1 MTSSIGH
8 PSTEIE
14 YPDTDGLPMAE
25 SDFQRQY
32 LSYSVEVLRI
42 YFQNHPDVY
51 VSGNLF
57 IYYEQGNPKAVV
69 APDVFVVF
77 GVAKRDRESY
87 KLWLEENKAPDFVL
101 EITSKSTLSE
111 DQGVKRGVYAFLG
124 VKEYFQY
131 DPTGDYLE
139 PQLKGLRLV
148 EGNYVPMPT
157 TVRPDG
163 TRVLTSEVLA
173 LELRVQADSLR
184 FYNPV
189 SGEKLLTHQ
198 ESEQAR
204 AEAEQA
210 RAEAEQARAESEQAR
225 TEAERALHQAVLRLL
240 ELGLSVEQV
249 AGALSL
255 SVQQVIQASQE

>member
-1 MTSSIGH
+1 MTVFSGELA
-8 PSTEIE
+8 TEIE

-32 LSYSVEVLRI
+32 LTYAVEVLRI
-42 YFQNHPDVY
+42 HFQDYADVY

-77 GVAKRDRESY
+77 GVAKRDRFSY
-87 KLWLEENKAPDFVL
+87 KLWEENKAPEFVL

-124 VKEYFQY
+124 IREYFQY

-148 EGNYVPMPT
+148 EGNYLPIPAT
-157 TVRPDG
+157 ALSDG
-163 TRVLTSEVLA
+163 SLLLVSEVLG
-173 LELRVQADSLR
+173 LELRLQAGSLR
-184 FYNPV
+184 FYNQV
-189 SGEKLLTHQ
+189 IGEKLLTHQ
-198 ESEQAR
+198 ESERAR
-204 AEAEQA
+204 AEAERA
-210 RAEAEQARAESEQAR
+210 RAEAIP
-225 TEAERALHQAVLRLL
+225 RLL
-240 ELGLSVEQV
+240 GLGLSVEQV
-249 AGALSL
+249 AGALGL
-255 SVQQVIQASQE
+255 SVQQVRQVTQE

>member
-1 MTSSIGH
+1 MSISSGESIQ
-8 PSTEIE
+8 IE

-32 LSYSVEVLRI
+32 LSYAVEVLRI
-42 YFQNHPDVY
+42 YFQNHADVY

-77 GVAKRDRESY
+77 GVAKRDRFSY
-87 KLWLEENKAPDFVL
+87 KLWVEENKAPNFIL

-111 DQGVKRGVYAFLG
+111 DQGVKRGLYAFLG
-124 VKEYFQY
+124 VEEYFQY
-131 DPTGDYLE
+131 DPTGDYLD
-139 PQLKGLRLV
+139 PQLKGSRLV
-148 EGNYVPMPT
+148 EGNYLPLPA
-157 TVRPDG
+157 TVLPDG
-163 TRVLTSEVLA
+163 SFSLRSEVLK
-173 LELRVQADSLR
+173 LELRLQAGSLR
-184 FYNPV
+184 FYDPV

-210 RAEAEQARAESEQAR
+210 R
-225 TEAERALHQAVLRLL
+225 TEAIPRLL

-249 AGALSL
+249 AGALGL
-255 SVQQVIQASQE
+255 SVQQVRQGSQQ

>member
-1 MTSSIGH
+1 MTISVDYS
-8 PSTEIE
+8 PTQIE
-14 YPDTDGLPMAE
+14 YPDEDGKPMAE
-25 SDFQRQY
+25 GDMQCSY
-32 LSYSVEVLRI
+32 LTYARNALRI
-42 YFQNHPDVY
+42 YFQNHADVY

-77 GVAKRDRESY
+77 GVAKRDRFSY
-87 KLWLEENKAPDFVL
+87 KLWIEENKAPDFVL
-101 EITSKSTLSE
+101 EITSKSTVSE

-124 VKEYFQY
+124 VREYFQY

-148 EGNYVPMPT
+148 EGNYQAMPT
-157 TVRPDG
+157 TVLPDG
-163 TRVLTSEVLA
+163 SRVLISELLA
-173 LELRVQADSLR
+173 LELRVQAGSLR

-189 SGEKLLTHQ
+189 TGEKLLTHQ

-204 AEAEQA
+204 TEAEQSRMEAEQA
-210 RAEAEQARAESEQAR
+210 RREAEQALQS
-225 TEAERALHQAVLRLL
+225 AVLRLL
-240 ELGLSVEQV
+240 QLGLSVEQV

-255 SVQQVIQASQE
+255 SVQQVIQASQN

>member
-77 GVAKRDRESY
+77 GVAKRDRFSY
-87 KLWLEENKAPDFVL
+87 KLWIESNKAPDFVL
-101 EITSKSTLSE
+101 EITSKSTVGE

-131 DPTGDYLE
+131 DPTNDYLE
-139 PQLKGLRLV
+139 PQIKGLRLI
-148 EGNYVPMPT
+148 EGNYQPMPT
-157 TVRPDG
+157 TVLPDG
-163 TRVLTSEVLA
+163 SRVLMSEVLA

-184 FYNPV
+184 FHNPV

-225 TEAERALHQAVLRLL
+225 AEAERALHQAVLRLL
-240 ELGLSVEQV
+240 QLGLSVEQV

-255 SVQQVIQASQE
+255 SVQQVIQASR